1 MTRGL
6 AILLAVT
13 LIPPVLVIAALS
25 ASSGTDFITP
35 TLMVIVFAVF
45 VMGAL
50 FEIKRLADRP

>member
-13 LIPPVLVIAALS
+13 LVPPVLLIAALS

-35 TLMVIVFAVF
+35 TVMVIVFAAF
-45 VMGAL
+45 LMGAL
-50 FEIKRLADRP
+50 FEIRRLVDQP